1 MKRAVVV
8 TGVGAITPVGNDVDT
23 FWNNIKNGVSGI
35 DFIKGFDASDQKVKV
50 AAEVK
55 DFDPK
60 DYMDRR
66 EAKRMDRYCQL
77 AMVAAEEAVKDSGL
91 DLEKVNKERVGVLVG
106 SGVGGILTLEGEHKK
121 LLEKGPSRVS
131 PFMIPM
137 LIGNMAAGN
146 IAIKFGAKGPCT
158 TVVTACATGTNA
170 IGDAFRLIEHGYADV
185 VIAGGSEGSI
195 TPLTVAGFASLT
207 ALSKSEDPKRA
218 SIPFDKE
225 RDGFVIGE
233 GAGIVVLESLEHAK
247 NRGAKIYAEMKGYSM
262 TCDAYH
268 ITSPAPDGEGGA
280 RAMKLAIEDAGIREE
295 DIDYIN
301 AHGTSTP
308 YNDKFETAAIKNV
321 FKDGAYKIP
330 VSSTKSMTGHL
341 LGAAG
346 AVEAIICIK
355 AVQEGFI
362 PPTVGYKVKDEECDL
377 DYVPNVGR
385 KEDIT
390 YALSNSL
397 GFGGHNATIIIK
409 KWDDK

>member
-301 AHGTSTP
+301 AHGTSTL